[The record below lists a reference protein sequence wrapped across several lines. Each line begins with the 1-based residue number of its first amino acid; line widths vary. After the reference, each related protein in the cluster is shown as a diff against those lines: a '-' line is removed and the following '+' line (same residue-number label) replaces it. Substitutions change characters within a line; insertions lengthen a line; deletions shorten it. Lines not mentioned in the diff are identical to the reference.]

1 MTFGQPESRQGDPGG
16 ERDADGGE
24 VDQRLPLG
32 RGVARHTRLPQ
43 ATRSHWQRRRAA
55 VLIQFELNRDFLK
68 RPLANSIHRNYL
80 R

>member
-1 MTFGQPESRQGDPGG
+1 MTFGQPESRHGDPGG

-24 VDQRLPLG
+24 VDQRLPL
-32 RGVARHTRLPQ
+32 ARHTRLPQ

-68 RPLANSIHRNYL
+68 CPLWD
-80 R
+80 